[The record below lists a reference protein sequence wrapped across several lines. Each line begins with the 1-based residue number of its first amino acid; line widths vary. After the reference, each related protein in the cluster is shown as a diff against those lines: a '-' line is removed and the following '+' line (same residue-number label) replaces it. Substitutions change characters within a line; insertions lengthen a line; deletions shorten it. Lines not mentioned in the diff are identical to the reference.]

1 MRKRVILTTVF
12 ILALLIIV
20 VAVIGGVIV
29 YNQNRQ
35 RESSS
40 IIGEV
45 SQEIT
50 EGNTTQVDFL
60 NKYEDYITQNIFGKN
75 QDLQLIYVSI
85 ISVD

>member
-60 NKYEDYITQNIFGKN
+60 NKYELSFDKCIEETDIASLLKI
-75 QDLQLIYVSI
+75 L
-85 ISVD
+85 